1 MNIHNR
7 NALLLCIVG
16 GSLMIVS
23 GTSGAIAVLD
33 ELAEALTR
41 VFGLSFVY
49 TFESVMG
56 ILSIVT
62 IFGGVVTIIGGI
74 VLTTTKVWLG
84 RVLLISGITAGV
96 IGLLMSLVQVVMTG
110 TFAMGMTLQLQQ
122 SIGWVGAMI
131 AFIARIIAEQKS
143 ITK

>member
-1 MNIHNR
+1 
-7 NALLLCIVG
+7 
-16 GSLMIVS
+16 MIIS

-33 ELAEALTR
+33 ELAEALSD
-41 VFGLSFVY
+41 VFGSSFVY

-62 IFGGVVTIIGGI
+62 ILAGVVTIIGGI
-74 VLTTTKVWLG
+74 VITTTKVWFG

-96 IGLLMSLVQVVMTG
+96 IGLMMSLVQVVMTG
-110 TFAMGMTLQLQQ
+110 TLAMGMTMQLQQ
-122 SIGWVGAMI
+122 SVGWIGAMI

-143 ITK
+143 ITQ